1 MYRILTVDDDEAI
14 LNANK
19 IYFTERGFL
28 VDTAQRVRQA
38 LEMVRNATYDCVI
51 LDVCIGRED
60 GFSLCE
66 RLKQIADV
74 PVIFLTN
81 LRQEGDLLQG
91 FIRGGDDYI
100 VKPYSLR
107 ELEMR
112 ILARIKQA
120 QSRDKLPQTLCFA
133 PLTIN
138 LSSKQAFVRDKA
150 VPLTSCEFDI
160 LALLAQNKNKT
171 FTQSEIYR
179 HIWNAPD
186 LGDPHTV
193 QVHIGQVRKKL
204 NTACPEKMFI
214 RTLWGKGYVFV
225 VEDTSGE

>member
-1 MYRILTVDDDEAI
+1 MYRLLTVDDDETV
-14 LNANK
+14 LDANK
-19 IYFTERGFL
+19 IYFTEQGFM

-38 LEMVRNATYDCVI
+38 MALISSTTYDCII
-51 LDVCIGRED
+51 LDVRIGRED
-60 GFSLCE
+60 GYELCK
-66 RLKQIADV
+66 RLKQVADV

-81 LRQEGDLLQG
+81 LRQEDDLLHG
-91 FIRGGDDYI
+91 FLCGGDDYI

-107 ELEMR
+107 ELKAR

-120 QSRDKLPQTLCFA
+120 HSRDQLPDTLCFP

-138 LSSKQAFVRDKA
+138 LSSKQAFVRSKM
-150 VPLTSCEFDI
+150 VPLTACEFDI
-160 LALLAQNKNKT
+160 LALLAENKNKS
-171 FTQSEIYR
+171 FTQSEIYQ

-204 NTACPEKMFI
+204 NNACPEKMFI
-214 RTLWGKGYVFV
+214 RTLWGKGYIFV
-225 VEDTSGE
+225 TEES